1 MNMNTKLY
9 FAAALAISLTACSK
23 GNEQGNPADGAVAA
37 RVSAGIGGVQTRAS
51 GSSWEQGDSIG
62 ISTVEGTATTYANIP
77 YSYNGS
83 GFKDAGTVIY
93 FQSDEQVTFNA
104 YYPFAGTSGSPA
116 GTITATTRAAD
127 QEATESQPSIDFL
140 FACGA
145 KADKFKPAVSFT
157 DKSAEQGSDN
167 SFKHRMSQITLR
179 LTEGDDMLFEG
190 KLSSYTLKG
199 LVLEGSFNTQTG
211 IAATSPEGVEEDLTI
226 ALSDVAAS
234 AKTYTTSPVIL
245 FPQTPSQGKIG
256 LEIIVEGQSY
266 RANLS
271 LQTLEA
277 GNNYIFPVTVRK
289 TGLSIGEV
297 EIDLWTEIVGTPADA
312 TM

>member
-1 MNMNTKLY
+1 MNIKLY
-9 FAAALAISLTACSK
+9 LAAAAVTLLAACTK
-23 GNEQGNPADGAVAA
+23 ANEQENPADGTVAA

-51 GSSWEQGDSIG
+51 GSSWEQGDVIG
-62 ISTVEGTATTYANIP
+62 ISTVESTASAYANIP
-77 YSYNGS
+77 YSYDGS
-83 GFKDAGTVIY
+83 GFKDEGTVIY
-93 FQSDEQVTFNA
+93 FQSDEEVTFNA
-104 YYPFAGTSGSPA
+104 YYPFAGMSGSSA
-116 GTITATTRAAD
+116 GTIKARTDAAA
-127 QEATESQPSIDFL
+127 QSAGSQPLIDFL
-140 FACGA
+140 CASGA
-145 KADKFKPAVSFT
+145 RADKFKPTVSFT
-157 DKSAEQGSDN
+157 DKSAEQGKDN

-179 LTEGDDMLFEG
+179 LTEGDDMLFDAL
-190 KLSSYTLKG
+190 LSSFSLKG
-199 LVLEGSFNTQTG
+199 LVLEGSFNTETG
-211 IAATSPEGVEEDLTI
+211 IAATSPESAKEDLTI
-226 ALSDVAAS
+226 ALSDVAVS
-234 AKTYTTSPVIL
+234 SKTYTTSPVIL

-271 LQTLEA
+271 LQALEP